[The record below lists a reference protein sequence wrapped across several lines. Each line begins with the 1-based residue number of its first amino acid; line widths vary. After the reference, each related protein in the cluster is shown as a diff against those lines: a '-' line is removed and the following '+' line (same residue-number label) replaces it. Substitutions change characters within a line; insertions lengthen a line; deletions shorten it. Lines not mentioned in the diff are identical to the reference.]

1 MLFSMDTD
9 TAIEIHNVSKQ
20 YFVGQIQQKAR
31 YRTMRDVMMDALK
44 RPLQRA
50 RDVATG
56 QVQSVA
62 DLTHSIW
69 ALQDVSLSVKKGEVV
84 GIIGHNGAGKS
95 TLLKILS
102 RITDPT
108 HGEIAYRG
116 RLGALLEVGTGFHPE
131 LTGRENVYLNGA
143 ILGMKRAEINARFDE
158 IIGFAGVEQFVDT
171 PVKHYSSGMYVRLAF
186 AVAAHLEPEILI
198 VDEVLS
204 VGDAEFQKRS
214 LGKMQ
219 DVAGSGRTVLFVS
232 HNMAAVASLCDRG
245 VLLDHGSVT
254 AIGTSE
260 DVIKTYQDSIADR
273 TAYIPLTDRRDRTG
287 SGALRYTRIAF
298 RSMYDGVTLE
308 NNSATSGQPLQI
320 RLGYQTK
327 DNMPLHNV
335 TIALHISDYLGRR
348 LITCFTEYTGD
359 SFKIIPA
366 HGEFICEIPRL
377 NLTAGHYQIELGSRV
392 NGVVA
397 DRIVSAGTLDVL
409 GGDFY
414 ETGKLPSA
422 TVHGPILLDHRWSVR
437 DV

>member
-1 MLFSMDTD
+1 
-9 TAIEIHNVSKQ
+9 
-20 YFVGQIQQKAR
+20 
-31 YRTMRDVMMDALK
+31 
-44 RPLQRA
+44 
-50 RDVATG
+50 
-56 QVQSVA
+56 
-62 DLTHSIW
+62 
-69 ALQDVSLSVKKGEVV
+69 
-84 GIIGHNGAGKS
+84 
-95 TLLKILS
+95 
-102 RITDPT
+102 
-108 HGEIAYRG
+108 
-116 RLGALLEVGTGFHPE
+116 
-131 LTGRENVYLNGA
+131 
-143 ILGMKRAEINARFDE
+143 
-158 IIGFAGVEQFVDT
+158 
-171 PVKHYSSGMYVRLAF
+171 MYVRLAF